1 MGYFLASFEIE
12 LKRVSSAVKTDCQN
26 QKRGT
31 LCSVFRALLLISVL
45 VSKSIAKESVFLGVS
60 ILNIKFKMV
69 YCEFLLTD
77 AGFSYDFSLKGF
89 DIKIYFL
96 FPFIYSF
103 LIYPM
108 NTYCVPNFISGTG
121 YVLLE
126 KTVLSQSSGN

>member
-96 FPFIYSF
+96 
-103 LIYPM
+103 LIYPL

>member
-31 LCSVFRALLLISVL
+31 LCSVFRTLLLVSVL
-45 VSKSIAKESVFLGVS
+45 VSKSIAEESVFLGVS

-77 AGFSYDFSLKGF
+77 AVFSYDFSLKEF

-103 LIYPM
+103 LRYPL
-108 NTYCVPNFISGTG
+108 NTYCVPNFISSTG
-121 YVLLE
+121 YILL
-126 KTVLSQSSGN
+126 KKAVLSQSNGN